1 MEADT
6 NTRQEKIGVAYG
18 LAAFIWWGGCV
29 FYFKA
34 VAHVSPEEVLAHRI
48 IWSALLLIALLIF
61 QGRLRPALA
70 SMRNKQKILAIFST
84 TILISINWYVF
95 IWAVGHDQVLQTSL
109 GYYINPLL
117 NVLLGFTFLRERYGR
132 LQWAAILLAAIG
144 VAIVWIDKGQLPVVA
159 LALPLTFS
167 LYGLIRKT
175 THIEGVVGLAIE
187 TACIAPIALLFMVY
201 LEHAET
207 LVFLN
212 TDRLTDVLLFLAGI
226 ITALPMVWFVNAAQ
240 RLRYATV
247 GLMQYIGPS
256 LTFLIAVFIFHE
268 PFGTADLLSFALIW
282 VALTLYGLA
291 SFNGRSKS
299 CKSNL

>member
-1 MEADT
+1 VGVKSDS
-6 NTRQEKIGVAYG
+6 RQAKIGVAYG

-34 VAHVSPEEVLAHRI
+34 VAHVSPDEVLAHRI
-48 IWSALLLIALLIF
+48 IWSALLLIALLTV
-61 QGRLRPALA
+61 QGRLRSALV
-70 SMRNKQKILAIFST
+70 SMKSRKKILAISCT
-84 TILISINWYVF
+84 TVIISINWYVF

-132 LQWAAILLAAIG
+132 LQWTAIFLAAVG
-144 VAIVWIDKGQLPVVA
+144 VAIVWIDKGRLPIVA

-175 THIEGVVGLAIE
+175 THVEGVVGLAVE
-187 TACIAPIALLFMVY
+187 TACIAPAALFYLWY
-201 LEHAET
+201 LEQNAS
-207 LVFLN
+207 LVFAHA
-212 TDRLTDVLLFLAGI
+212 DRATDVLLFSAGI

-247 GLMQYIGPS
+247 GLMQYVAPT
-256 LTFLIAVFIFHE
+256 LTFLIAVFVFRE
-268 PFGTADLLSFALIW
+268 PFGVVDLVSFALIW
-282 VALTLYGLA
+282 VALTMYGFA
-291 SFNGRSKS
+291 SFNEGADEEL
-299 CKSNL
+299 C

>member
-1 MEADT
+1 
-6 NTRQEKIGVAYG
+6 
-18 LAAFIWWGGCV
+18 
-29 FYFKA
+29 
-34 VAHVSPEEVLAHRI
+34 
-48 IWSALLLIALLIF
+48 
-61 QGRLRPALA
+61 
-70 SMRNKQKILAIFST
+70 
-84 TILISINWYVF
+84 
-95 IWAVGHDQVLQTSL
+95 
-109 GYYINPLL
+109 
-117 NVLLGFTFLRERYGR
+117 
-132 LQWAAILLAAIG
+132 

-187 TACIAPIALLFMVY
+187 TACIAPMALLFMVY

-207 LVFLN
+207 LAFLN

-268 PFGTADLLSFALIW
+268 PFGMADLLSFALIW

-291 SFNGRSKS
+291 SFNGRWRN